1 MAKPN
6 TLSQFKTQL
15 AGGGA
20 RPNLFKVNLDSFP
33 GRTQAAA
40 NQLEFLV
47 KGAQLP
53 ESTVGLIEVP
63 FRGRTFKVAGDRTFA
78 PWSITVIND
87 TDFAIRNAM
96 ETWMQTIAQYQDG
109 SGSTTP
115 SSYMKEATVTQLNR
129 SPSNLG
135 SNSRAGTESPSSNVA
150 GIYKFYDIWPSS
162 ISAIDL
168 SYDSSDVIEE
178 FTVEFQVNYWAPFSK
193 TDGAVSPATT
203 ADQ

>member
-96 ETWMQTIAQYQDG
+96 ETWMQTIAQYKDG
-109 SGSTTP
+109 SGATDP
-115 SSYMKEATVTQLNR
+115 GDYMREATVSQLLR
-129 SPSNLG
+129 DPSALTATSG
-135 SNSRAGTESPSSNVA
+135 TGTEAKRTDA
-150 GIYKFYDIWPSS
+150 GQYRFYDIWPTNV
-162 ISAIDL
+162 SAIDL
-168 SYDSSDVIEE
+168 SYDSSDVLEE
-178 FTVEFQVNYWAPFSK
+178 FTVEFQVNYWAPETK
-193 TDGAVSPATT
+193 NNTEG
-203 ADQ
+203 

>member
-1 MAKPN
+1 MANSLTK
-6 TLSQFKTQL
+6 FKSIL

-20 RPNLFKVNLDSFP
+20 RPNLFEVTISDFP
-33 GRTQAAA
+33 GYTDAVG
-40 NQLEFLV
+40 EDIKFLC

-53 ESTVGLIEVP
+53 ESTVGLVEVP

-96 ETWMQTIAQYQDG
+96 ETWMQTIAQYKDG
-109 SGSTTP
+109 SGATGP
-115 SSYMKEATVTQLNR
+115 GEYMREATVMQLLR
-129 SPSNLG
+129 DPSATG
-135 SNSRAGTESPSSNVA
+135 ATVGAGTNVNNIDKQA
-150 GIYKFYDIWPSS
+150 GQYRFYDIWPTN

-178 FTVEFQVNYWAPFSK
+178 FTVEFQVNYWAPLSK
-193 TDGAVSPATT
+193 NNPD
-203 ADQ
+203 